1 METARAAV
9 FAGPGEPLR
18 LASFPLPRPAPSQ
31 LLVRVRCSSICGSDL
46 HTFLGRRQTPTPTIL
61 GHEILGEVIEVGP
74 GPPVRTLDGKPVTV
88 GDRIS
93 WSIAASCGECFFC
106 RHSLSQKCEKLFKY
120 GHESLRPEHLFNG
133 GLAEVCHLIAGTPV
147 VSVPEGLP
155 DEVACPANCATA
167 TVMAA
172 LRVGGGCRGEIVLI
186 QGAGMLGLT
195 ACALARTRGASRI
208 IVCDVDESRL
218 KQAERFGASHCVAVG
233 EGTGGLARTV
243 KELSRGRGVDLA
255 LELSGSASAMAAALP
270 LLRTGG
276 RYVLVGAV
284 FPGAPLSLDPERVV
298 RGWLQIRGVH
308 NYASEDLSAAVAFL
322 EQHHARFPF
331 SELLTRMFPL
341 DQVSR
346 AFQHAAASR
355 ALRIGIRP

>member
-1 METARAAV
+1 MEKARAAV

-18 LASFPLPRPAPSQ
+18 LESFPLPRPGSSQ

-46 HTFLGRRQTPTPTIL
+46 HTYQGRRQTPTPTIL
-61 GHEILGEVIEVGP
+61 GHEILGEVIETGP
-74 GPPVRTLDGKPVTV
+74 GPPVRTLDGEAVGV

-93 WSIAASCGECFFC
+93 WSIAASCGQCFFC
-106 RHSLSQKCEKLFKY
+106 RRSLSQKCERLFKY

-172 LRVGGGCRGEIVLI
+172 MRAGGGCRGEIVLI

-195 ACALARTRGASRI
+195 ACALARSRGASQI
-208 IVCDVDESRL
+208 IVCDIDETRL

-233 EGTGGLARTV
+233 EGPEMLVRTV
-243 KELSRGRGVDLA
+243 MEISRGRGVDLA
-255 LELSGSASAMAAALP
+255 LELSGLP
-270 LLRTGG
+270 
-276 RYVLVGAV
+276 
-284 FPGAPLSLDPERVV
+284 APWR
-298 RGWLQIRGVH
+298 
-308 NYASEDLSAAVAFL
+308 
-322 EQHHARFPF
+322 
-331 SELLTRMFPL
+331 
-341 DQVSR
+341 
-346 AFQHAAASR
+346 
-355 ALRIGIRP
+355 RPCLY